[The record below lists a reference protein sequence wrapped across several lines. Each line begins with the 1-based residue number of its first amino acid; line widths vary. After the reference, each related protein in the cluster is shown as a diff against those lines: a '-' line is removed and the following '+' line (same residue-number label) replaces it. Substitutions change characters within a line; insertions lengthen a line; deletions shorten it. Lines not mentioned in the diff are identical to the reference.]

1 MAFIDLEYTQEE
13 DIIITIAE
21 NLEIKQDDFIKLLD
35 AFKEAYSSFASK
47 THDNIQEA
55 YKILGVD
62 ANSDMK
68 DIKKAY
74 RKLVKDNHPDIITGR
89 GLGEDEIQKAT
100 IRLQE
105 INSAYEL
112 IKKQKN

>member
-1 MAFIDLEYTQEE
+1 
-13 DIIITIAE
+13 
-21 NLEIKQDDFIKLLD
+21 
-35 AFKEAYSSFASK
+35 
-47 THDNIQEA
+47 
-55 YKILGVD
+55 
-62 ANSDMK
+62 MK